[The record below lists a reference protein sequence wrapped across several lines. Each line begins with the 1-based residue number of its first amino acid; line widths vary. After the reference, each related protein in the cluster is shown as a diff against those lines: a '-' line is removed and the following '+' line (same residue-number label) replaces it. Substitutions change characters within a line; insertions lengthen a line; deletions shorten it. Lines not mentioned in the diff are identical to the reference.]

1 MSWRRLFLTSPKTWW
16 GMIDGL
22 VCPAC
27 GLTHADARVVELP
40 DGRQVGSY
48 SEQYRLY
55 CEAKWVLKNKRTK
68 NTRRK
73 YLLGVE
79 AERGTQ
85 AMQELRAEML
95 LQYEWKKAK

>member
-1 MSWRRLFLTSPKTWW
+1 
-16 GMIDGL
+16 L
-22 VCPAC
+22 V
-27 GLTHADARVVELP
+27 DLP